1 LTLLRSLLPIA
12 LLLIMAVASTWYLT
26 RLEADL
32 EAARS
37 TESTAARLKGREV
50 TLTIFDENG
59 AIDHRLVAERVHQ
72 GPAGSGT
79 DLIHP
84 RLAQYRDGFAVT
96 TGTALAGWV
105 SEDRERVRMLND
117 VELTHRPDPDA
128 PETRL
133 LTEFLEYEPGPKR
146 ATTDRLVTI
155 VRPGLRVEGVGM
167 RADLINETVHLLS
180 QVRGTHEQTP

>member
-1 LTLLRSLLPIA
+1 LLRSLLPIA

-26 RLEADL
+26 HLEADL
-32 EAARS
+32 EASRS
-37 TESTAARLKGREV
+37 RESTAARLKGHMV
-50 TLTIFDENG
+50 TLTVFDDNG
-59 AIDHRLVAERVHQ
+59 TVDHRLVAEGIHQ

-79 DLIHP
+79 DLIRP
-84 RLAQYRDGFAVT
+84 RLAQFSDGVAVS

-105 SEDRERVRMLND
+105 SEDRTRVRLLND
-117 VELTHRPDPDA
+117 VELTHRPDADA
-128 PETRL
+128 PATRL

-167 RADLINETVHLLS
+167 RADLINETLHLLS
-180 QVRGTHEQTP
+180 NVRGTHEKTP